1 MTPESTTPTTD
12 SSSSDSRKSALSAAE
27 ESKTFVNGIQN
38 ALQQHQQ
45 QQEEDE
51 DRSIPMGLYWDEWS
65 RCVGS
70 GYQMDSLYRNGKIDG
85 CGKQWKDLK
94 LAAEAR
100 LLQWR
105 NPEKA
110 QQLIASTYYTKRTTI
125 SPTAGAI
132 WELKEQPGWN

>member
-1 MTPESTTPTTD
+1 MTPESSD
-12 SSSSDSRKSALSAAE
+12 SSPSNSRKSSLSAAE
-27 ESKTFVNGIQN
+27 ESKSLVGSLQT
-38 ALQQHQQ
+38 ALQQQD
-45 QQEEDE
+45 DE
-51 DRSIPMGLYWDEWS
+51 DPSIPLGLYWDEWS
-65 RCVGS
+65 RCIGS

-100 LLQWR
+100 LVQWR
-105 NPEKA
+105 NPSKA
-110 QQLIASTYYTKRTTI
+110 QELIQSTYYTKRTTI

>member
-1 MTPESTTPTTD
+1 MTSESTTTTD
-12 SSSSDSRKSALSAAE
+12 SSASNSRKSALSAAE
-27 ESKTFVNGIQN
+27 EYKSLVGSLQT
-38 ALQQHQQ
+38 ALQPDN
-45 QQEEDE
+45 ED
-51 DRSIPMGLYWDEWS
+51 DPSVPLGLYWDEWS

-100 LLQWR
+100 LVQWR
-105 NPEKA
+105 NPQKA
-110 QQLIASTYYTKRTTI
+110 QELIQSTYYTKRTTI